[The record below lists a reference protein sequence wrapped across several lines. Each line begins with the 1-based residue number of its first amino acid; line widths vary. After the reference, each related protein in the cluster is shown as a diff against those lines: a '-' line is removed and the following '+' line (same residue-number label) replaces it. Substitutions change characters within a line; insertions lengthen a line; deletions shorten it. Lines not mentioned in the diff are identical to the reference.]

1 MSRLQTL
8 EIPISKLQAR
18 HNCPEANKKYS
29 QESNGLHSCLYLAK
43 EADVMLTSNLWTHVG
58 LHNVARRKVIYFVYM
73 NSDGT
78 LSQTLPEAV
87 VVQFSHLEPDMTA
100 FLEYYPGSVAIPTIT
115 AERTNPCGNGVFT
128 CTQFPLNLC
137 WAFNIHKV

>member
-1 MSRLQTL
+1 
-8 EIPISKLQAR
+8 
-18 HNCPEANKKYS
+18 
-29 QESNGLHSCLYLAK
+29 
-43 EADVMLTSNLWTHVG
+43 MLTSNLWDHAV
-58 LHNVARRKVIYFVYM
+58 LHNGARGTFLIFFYM
-73 NSDGT
+73 NSDGPR
-78 LSQTLPEAV
+78 SQTLPKAV
-87 VVQFSHLEPDMTA
+87 VVKFSHLERYMPA